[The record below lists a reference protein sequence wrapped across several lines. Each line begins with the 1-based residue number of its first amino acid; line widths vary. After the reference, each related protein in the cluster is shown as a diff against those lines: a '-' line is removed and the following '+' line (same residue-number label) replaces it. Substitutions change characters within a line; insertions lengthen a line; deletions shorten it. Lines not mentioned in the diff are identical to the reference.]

1 MNKTRLSLY
10 YLLSYLIL
18 AGLAL
23 LAAPDVALKLLFTS
37 GNYGDVMPRLAGMI
51 LLALGIFVLQAV
63 RHRLEVLYTTALA
76 VRGIVMLPVL
86 LGLYLYSRDPLFISL
101 LVVVGLGVVLTG
113 VSYWLDRR
121 ENA

>member
-10 YLLSYLIL
+10 YLFSYLIV

-23 LAAPDVALKLLFTS
+23 LVAPELALKLLFAN
-37 GNYGDVMPRLAGMI
+37 GNYGDVLPRLLGML
-51 LLALGIFVLQAV
+51 LLALGIFVLQAF
-63 RHRLEVLYTTALA
+63 RHRLDVLYTTALA
-76 VRGIVMLPVL
+76 VRVIIMLPVL

-113 VSYWLDRR
+113 VSYWQDRR

>member
-1 MNKTRLSLY
+1 VR
-10 YLLSYLIL
+10 
-18 AGLAL
+18 AL
-23 LAAPDVALKLLFTS
+23 LCAF
-37 GNYGDVMPRLAGMI
+37 
-51 LLALGIFVLQAV
+51 
-63 RHRLEVLYTTALA
+63 TTAALIA
-76 VRGIVMLPVL
+76 VGCATGASAQTARWPAPKANAWYAQQPWLRIVMLPVL

>member
-63 RHRLEVLYTTALA
+63 RHRLVVLYTTALA

>member
-10 YLLSYLIL
+10 YLFSYLIL

-23 LAAPDVALKLLFTS
+23 LAAPDFALKLLFAT
-37 GNYGDVMPRLAGMI
+37 GNYGDVLPRLAGMT